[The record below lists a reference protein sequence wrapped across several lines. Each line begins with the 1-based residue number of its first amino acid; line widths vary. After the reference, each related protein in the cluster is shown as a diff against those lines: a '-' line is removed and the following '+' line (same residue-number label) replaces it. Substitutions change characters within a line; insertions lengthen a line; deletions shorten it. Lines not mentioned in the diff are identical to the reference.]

1 MSRSPCGIPS
11 LMCTALMLGEV
22 RKTGLHS
29 KVVKFD
35 HFEIRVMN
43 HLPSSK
49 ELNGIACAYP
59 VLNDVSS
66 TALVLLAVCHISQ
79 RYIVLVV
86 VGQDGN
92 LSVLN
97 NYLSH
102 ISFLFSSCL
111 LSFFHHRAISEGYKL
126 ELCSKLL
133 PLGIVEVYFTLLSL
147 TCIFGLRSAYATPLL
162 VPSFSLATPLLRYS
176 LFLRYCYTSLY
187 Y

>member
-1 MSRSPCGIPS
+1 MS
-11 LMCTALMLGEV
+11 TALMLGEV
-22 RKTGLHS
+22 GKTGLHS

-35 HFEIRVMN
+35 HFEIRIVN

-97 NYLSH
+97 NST
-102 ISFLFSSCL
+102 
-111 LSFFHHRAISEGYKL
+111 
-126 ELCSKLL
+126 
-133 PLGIVEVYFTLLSL
+133 P
-147 TCIFGLRSAYATPLL
+147 TPLQ
-162 VPSFSLATPLLRYS
+162 
-176 LFLRYCYTSLY
+176 
-187 Y
+187 